1 MRAHRAVPASIG
13 LALMLGA
20 CGGSPPPPPPPPPP
34 KPIAAPAQPPATPAA
49 PATPPTAPALPG
61 PPAPATPASPG
72 TPTAPGTVGAAASS
86 ATPAAPGTP
95 GVGADPAVP
104 PDPSPAIPKY
114 QSRGR
119 RDPFETLEVREGA
132 GGLSVA
138 ATRLTGIIRSNR
150 SALALIEAP
159 DGIGYILKPGDTLG
173 DGRLL
178 EIGSDSVVFAVTAKA
193 GAPTNRVVLRLATN

>member
-1 MRAHRAVPASIG
+1 M
-13 LALMLGA
+13 
-20 CGGSPPPPPPPPPP
+20 
-34 KPIAAPAQPPATPAA
+34 
-49 PATPPTAPALPG
+49 PT
-61 PPAPATPASPG
+61 PG
-72 TPTAPGTVGAAASS
+72 TPTGAVS
-86 ATPAAPGTP
+86 TP
-95 GVGADPAVP
+95 GAQTPGAPTAAVSTPGAPTPGAQTPGASTVAGENVP
-104 PDPSPAIPKY
+104 PDPSAAVPKY

-119 RDPFETLEVREGA
+119 RDPFETLEVREGS
-132 GGLSVA
+132 GGLTVA

-193 GAPTNRVVLRLATN
+193 GAPSNRVVLKLATN

>member
-1 MRAHRAVPASIG
+1 MPTSAPAS
-13 LALMLGA
+13 
-20 CGGSPPPPPPPPPP
+20 
-34 KPIAAPAQPPATPAA
+34 
-49 PATPPTAPALPG
+49 
-61 PPAPATPASPG
+61 
-72 TPTAPGTVGAAASS
+72 VV
-86 ATPAAPGTP
+86 AAPGAQTP
-95 GVGADPAVP
+95 GAPTPATSAPGASTPGALTPGALTPGAPTPGGAPTVAGENVP
-104 PDPSPAIPKY
+104 PDPSAAVPKY

-119 RDPFETLEVREGA
+119 RDPFETLEVREGS
-132 GGLSVA
+132 GGLTVA

-193 GAPTNRVVLRLATN
+193 GAPSNRVVLKLATN

>member
-1 MRAHRAVPASIG
+1 M
-13 LALMLGA
+13 
-20 CGGSPPPPPPPPPP
+20 
-34 KPIAAPAQPPATPAA
+34 
-49 PATPPTAPALPG
+49 PG
-61 PPAPATPASPG
+61 Q
-72 TPTAPGTVGAAASS
+72 
-86 ATPAAPGTP
+86 PAAPGTP
-95 GVGADPAVP
+95 AAAVEQPAQ
-104 PDPSPAIPKY
+104 PDSSAVIPKY

-119 RDPFETLEVREGA
+119 RDPFEALEVREGS
-132 GGLSVA
+132 GGLTVA

-178 EIGSDSVVFAVTAKA
+178 EIGSDSVVFAVSAKA